1 MAHPT
6 RSLRPPPCSQGDEQT
21 EKRWTISAAH
31 FGDDGSNLLSAT
43 SNRSAP
49 YAWDRITGGDDV
61 RVSIGGHAL
70 PFTSTSAKPVF
81 ASDISGAEW
90 TVTPEVRTGA
100 VVLVLT
106 AEDQTES
113 AGIVESVTVTNA
125 GSGYTSVPAVT
136 FTAAPS
142 GGTTATATAT
152 LAEVGHDRYQ
162 NLHWAR
168 QTLRQAASGPA
179 RGRVMTVHARG
190 SP

>member
-1 MAHPT
+1 M
-6 RSLRPPPCSQGDEQT
+6 
-21 EKRWTISAAH
+21 
-31 FGDDGSNLLSAT
+31 SAT

-61 RVSIGGHAL
+61 RVSIGGYAL
-70 PFTSTSAKPVF
+70 PFTSTSEKPVF

-113 AGIVESVTVTNA
+113 AGFVESVTVTNA

-136 FTAAPS
+136 FSAPPPGGTTATATAALQYRIGSVTITNPGS
-142 GGTTATATAT
+142 GYVLAPTVTFQAAPPGGTTATATAT
-152 LAEVGHDRYQ
+152 LAEGGYDRYQ
-162 NLHWAR
+162 NLYWAR
-168 QTLRQAASGPA
+168 QTLYGKQL
-179 RGRVMTVHARG
+179 RVQVVEG
-190 SP
+190 

>member
-21 EKRWTISAAH
+21 EKSWTISAAH

-70 PFTSTSAKPVF
+70 PFTSTSEKPVF

-90 TVTPEVRTGA
+90 TVTPEVRAGA

-113 AGIVESVTVTNA
+113 AGFVESVTVW
-125 GSGYTSVPAVT
+125 PRPLP
-136 FTAAPS
+136 FRPRRPAAPPRPPRQHWQRAATIDTRTGIGEQEYRQLKNQPNGAAEA
-142 GGTTATATAT
+142 GGDGT
-152 LAEVGHDRYQ
+152 
-162 NLHWAR
+162 
-168 QTLRQAASGPA
+168 
-179 RGRVMTVHARG
+179 
-190 SP
+190 